1 MFGIGFE
8 EFFLIAIVLLLAVG
22 PDKLPTFLKAVGKGV
37 REFRRATRELKSS
50 VGLDELMKDEDLR
63 QLRDLRKPLSDAM
76 NAPAKRASPGPRYA
90 LTEEDH
96 QRELPR
102 EGVDLAHA
110 TAHPALVKGMEGP
123 SPVGAS
129 GGPTPSTEGASGAGG
144 SSSAPDAG
152 EGGG

>member
-22 PDKLPTFLKAVGKGV
+22 PDKMPTFLKAVGKGV

-63 QLRDLRKPLSDAM
+63 QLRDLRKPLADAM
-76 NAPAKRASPGPRYA
+76 NAPPKRVSQGPRHA

-96 QRELPR
+96 QRELPP

-110 TAHPALVKGMEGP
+110 VAHPALVKGMEGP

-129 GGPTPSTEGASGAGG
+129 GEGTPSTEAASRAGG